1 MNLFGDASG
10 PHIARFHVRHHNG
23 RVELEWEVRNAPSI
37 RWRVLRSDYG
47 FADSAEAPGT
57 NGQVLVNE
65 SSDTF
70 LTDEGLDSH
79 AHYFYTVFSQEQDGV
94 WQRQV
99 EAKVR
104 PHDRLSWF
112 HPQAQGIVDAQAAGG
127 VPRPMP
133 LVNRDTE
140 IGATWMRVGVD

>member
-1 MNLFGDASG
+1 M
-10 PHIARFHVRHHNG
+10 
-23 RVELEWEVRNAPSI
+23 
-37 RWRVLRSDYG
+37 LRSEHG

-79 AHYFYTVFSQEQDGV
+79 AHYFYTVFSQEQDG
-94 WQRQV
+94 WTRQV

-112 HPQAQGIVDAQAAGG
+112 HPQAQDILDAHAAGDH
-127 VPRPMP
+127 RPLP
-133 LVNRDTE
+133 LVNRGV
-140 IGATWMRVGVD
+140 IGLGVD